1 MRSKEHE
8 QEEDGEEEDEGEGKE
23 EEEEEEEGSALRKPG
38 LHGSQLIQLRTF
50 QVSCVLDFCFGCE
63 NSSIVLQKLSS
74 KLSFLIKGRG
84 HYETVVPTCRVPKKP
99 VHRVPMKSLFEGR
112 SANKSALKRFAF

>member
-8 QEEDGEEEDEGEGKE
+8 QEEEW
-23 EEEEEEEGSALRKPG
+23 EEEEEEGSALRKPG

-50 QVSCVLDFCFGCE
+50 LVSCVLVFCFGCE
-63 NSSIVLQKLSS
+63 KSSIVLQKLSS
-74 KLSFLIKGRG
+74 KLSFIIKGRG
-84 HYETVVPTCRVPKKP
+84 HYEYVVPTGRVPKKP

-112 SANKSALKRFAF
+112 SANKSALKRFEF

>member
-8 QEEDGEEEDEGEGKE
+8 QEEDGEEED
-23 EEEEEEEGSALRKPG
+23 EEEEEGSALRKPG

-50 QVSCVLDFCFGCE
+50 QVSRVLDFCFGCE

-74 KLSFLIKGRG
+74 KLSFLFKGRG

-99 VHRVPMKSLFEGR
+99 VHRVPMISLFKCR